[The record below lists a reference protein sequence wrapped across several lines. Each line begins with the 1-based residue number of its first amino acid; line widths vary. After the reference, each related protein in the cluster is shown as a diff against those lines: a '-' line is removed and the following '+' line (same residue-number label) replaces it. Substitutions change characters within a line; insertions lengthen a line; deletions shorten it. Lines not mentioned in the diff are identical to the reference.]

1 MDLLLIESLHSG
13 SERLARLVDLPVEM
27 VSQCNVT
34 QGLVGTCR
42 IEHSLKLV
50 NLEERRFFLQHLR
63 HVLMLKQGVALHY
76 KVLLIKLLH
85 GHAVDIENVIV
96 THSASLHKFRT
107 LLELSGQECFIAFG
121 IAVEQGQFVVGNGYL
136 TLVSSFAKNL
146 GEEGNLVN
154 IIKLTIYNLPWQ
166 SQDKISKQYSD
177 FKKKRDEIGDK
188 YGVQFGTTKYGTSTN
203 NFGTKGGIQQYA
215 GNNADLSTHTYSN
228 FNMSG
233 IKPLSTEY
241 YMVMDNGDLRPI
253 SIDRLTLL
261 PYKPK
266 DSAIDRLRAA
276 GATDADIQ
284 PLLNMQYQR
293 FEHSHV
299 LFVSATP
306 DTGIP
311 TLLINNKLSDKI
323 GGISGVKT
331 ENIIK
336 LAQDRYTRFTDKDV
350 RFEKSMA

>member
-1 MDLLLIESLHSG
+1 MKFNFNEARDLMGRMGLITESQNINEVSCKWRDVVGEESFFDLLSAIPDG
-13 SERLARLVDLPVEM
+13 RM
-27 VSQCNVT
+27 VT
-34 QGLVGTCR
+34 
-42 IEHSLKLV
+42 
-50 NLEERRFFLQHLR
+50 
-63 HVLMLKQGVALHY
+63 
-76 KVLLIKLLH
+76 
-85 GHAVDIENVIV
+85 
-96 THSASLHKFRT
+96 
-107 LLELSGQECFIAFG
+107 FG
-121 IAVEQGQFVVGNGYL
+121 Y
-136 TLVSSFAKNL
+136 VSSAKIEVPKGHKMNPVTKRPNQFDDYAALGKNL

-188 YGVQFGTTKYGTSTN
+188 YGVQFGTAKYGTSTN

-266 DSAIDRLRAA
+266 DSAIDKLRAA